1 MMLPKPLLPARRVA
15 AWLLALLTLGMGG
28 AALADPTLAPF
39 SGAAPGAPPSSWHVV
54 DYFHGRKPLTRFD
67 IVALDGQPV
76 LRVETDR
83 SYATLLHPLPPAPPA
98 AGTRL
103 RWRWRLDRPLL
114 DTDLQ
119 RKSGDDGPLKVCAM
133 FDLPL
138 DKLGFFE
145 RNKVRAMRATS
156 DDPLPSATLCYVWD
170 HALPVG
176 TVLRNAFTGT
186 VRIVVVNSGEQRL
199 GQWIAQE
206 HDLDADFLRAFGP
219 DVSSVPPLVGI
230 AVIADADNTQGH
242 SLGYV
247 GDISLGP

>member
-1 MMLPKPLLPARRVA
+1 
-15 AWLLALLTLGMGG
+15 
-28 AALADPTLAPF
+28 
-39 SGAAPGAPPSSWHVV
+39 
-54 DYFHGRKPLTRFD
+54 
-67 IVALDGQPV
+67 
-76 LRVETDR
+76 
-83 SYATLLHPLPPAPPA
+83 
-98 AGTRL
+98 
-103 RWRWRLDRPLL
+103 
-114 DTDLQ
+114 
-119 RKSGDDGPLKVCAM
+119 
-133 FDLPL
+133 
-138 DKLGFFE
+138 
-145 RNKVRAMRATS
+145 
-156 DDPLPSATLCYVWD
+156 SATLCYVWD